1 MFNTEQSK
9 RESRIALI
17 LIFLCLGCFVLGIF
31 LVKPIDF
38 GNQEKESAK
47 KIVKDFLGD
56 KVSVIALEGVIM
68 DTMISRTPFRTT
80 LNSAYVKN
88 ELGKAISDKH
98 TRAVL
103 LRMNSP
109 GGTVA
114 ASQEIYELVRELT
127 ALNKPVIVSMGDVC
141 ASGCYYIASAA
152 TKIIANRGT
161 LTGSI
166 GVISQGFNYQGL
178 MEKIGLE
185 DQTFKSGKYK
195 DLASGQRY
203 MTDEE
208 RTILQALLDDSYD
221 QFLTDIVSGRGIA
234 REELEEK
241 AQGLIYT
248 GKQAQEQGLVDI
260 IGSMRD
266 AKEELRQVLKEQGYE
281 KYDSIKFTNTWMS
294 SRISSFE
301 DLLDLGLDSK
311 AELFFTKLGLG
322 SIFNKFK
329 SQPSLGQINW
339 DSKFKILWLMQ

>member
-1 MFNTEQSK
+1 MLKDEQCK
-9 RESRIALI
+9 RESRIAFI
-17 LIFLCLGCFVLGIF
+17 IIFLCLACFGMGIF
-31 LVKPIDF
+31 LVKPSDF
-38 GNQEKESAK
+38 DNQEKESAK
-47 KIVKDFLGD
+47 RIVKDFLGD
-56 KVSVIALEGVIM
+56 KISVIALEGIIM

-88 ELGKAISDKH
+88 ELIKAISDKN

-114 ASQEIYELVRELT
+114 ASQEIYELVSELREI
-127 ALNKPVIVSMGDVC
+127 NKPVIVSMGDVC

-152 TKIIANRGT
+152 NKIIANKGT

-208 RTILQALLDDSYD
+208 KIILQALLDDSYD
-221 QFLTDIVSGRGIA
+221 QFLSDIVNGRGIA
-234 REELEEK
+234 RDDLEEK

-248 GKQAQEQGLVDI
+248 GKQAHEQGLVDL

-266 AKEELRQVLKEQGYE
+266 AKQEIRQILKEQGYE
-281 KYDSIKFTNTWMS
+281 KYDSIKFSNTWS
-294 SRISSFE
+294 ISRISNFE

-311 AELFFTKLGLG
+311 IELFFTKIGIG
-322 SIFNKFK
+322 SFLNKFK
-329 SQPSLGQINW
+329 SQTNMGEINW